1 MEKEIKKSVGI
12 VVEYNPFHNGH
23 KYHLKNAKTTG
34 DIVIG
39 VISGDYVQRGEPS
52 IINRWER
59 ARMALKEGV
68 DIVCEL
74 PCFYSCQSAEL
85 FARGSIGILHFL
97 GVENI
102 LFGSES
108 DRLEELKKIVSMTKE
123 KKFQEEI
130 KKQMELGVSYPN
142 AFNNTLKEFFNDGIE
157 INSNDILGIEYLKA
171 IEYYGDN
178 IEALTLKR
186 EGGGYYSEIGED
198 KIISATGIRKAIFKG
213 EEVKEYIPK
222 LSYEI
227 LKGEIEKDK
236 ITNISKFYPLIR
248 YAILEKRSNLLNIQ
262 DIEIGFEKRLYEM
275 AMKYDNYSE
284 FFNNLLTKRYT
295 MGRTQRILIH
305 ILLNIT
311 KEDTRYLK
319 ENIPYVRI
327 MGFSQLGKKYLKKY
341 LKENKEKLGEIEVL
355 TSFKN
360 IQKKLNEKQLKFLE
374 LNERASTIYKI
385 INNYEENKIPI
396 MVE

>member
-1 MEKEIKKSVGI
+1 MEKTKNKSMGI

-23 KYHLKNAKTTG
+23 KYHLKKAKELG
-34 DIVIG
+34 NIVIA

-59 ARMALKEGV
+59 ARIALKEGV

-85 FARGSIGILHFL
+85 FARGSIGILYFL
-97 GVENI
+97 GVESI

-108 DRLEELKKIVSMTKE
+108 DRLEELKNIIALSKE
-123 KKFQEEI
+123 ENFQEKI
-130 KKQMELGVSYPN
+130 KKQIELGISYPN
-142 AFNNTLKEFFNDGIE
+142 AFNNTLKEFFNDNIK

-171 IEYYGDN
+171 IEYYGNN
-178 IEALTLKR
+178 IEAQTLKR
-186 EGGGYYSEIGED
+186 EGGGYYSEMGED
-198 KIISATGIRKAIFKG
+198 KIISATGIRKAIFENKKV
-213 EEVKEYIPK
+213 EEYIPEK
-222 LSYEI
+222 AYEI
-227 LKGEIEKDK
+227 LREEIEKDK

-248 YAILEKRSNLLNIQ
+248 YAIFEKRDNLLNIQ
-262 DIEIGFEKRLYEM
+262 DMEIGFEKRLYEM

-295 MGRTQRILIH
+295 IGRTQRILIH

-311 KEDTRYLK
+311 KEDTKYLK

-327 MGFSQLGKKYLKKY
+327 MGFSHKGKDYLKKY
-341 LKENKEKLGEIEVL
+341 LKENKEKLEEVEIL

-396 MVE
+396 IVE

>member
-1 MEKEIKKSVGI
+1 MKETKKIVGI

-23 KYHLKNAKTTG
+23 KYHLKNAKTIG

-85 FARGSIGILHFL
+85 FARGSIGILYFL

-108 DRLEELKKIVSMTKE
+108 DRLEELKKIVAMTKE

-142 AFNNTLKEFFNDGIE
+142 AFNKTLKEFFNDRVE

-171 IEYYGDN
+171 IEYYGNN
-178 IEALTLKR
+178 IQAITLKR

-198 KIISATGIRKAIFKG
+198 KIISATGIRKAIFEGKKI
-213 EEVKEYIPK
+213 EKYIPK
-222 LSYEI
+222 NSYEI
-227 LKGEIEKDK
+227 LREQIEKNS

-248 YAILEKRSNLLNIQ
+248 YAILAKKETLIDIQ
-262 DIEIGFEKRLYEM
+262 DVEIGFEKRLYEM

-284 FFNNLLTKRYT
+284 FFTNLLTKRYT

-396 MVE
+396 MME

>member
-23 KYHLKNAKTTG
+23 KYHLKNAKTVG

-52 IINRWER
+52 IINRWKR

-74 PCFYSCQSAEL
+74 PCFYSSQSAEL
-85 FARGSIGILHFL
+85 FARGSIGILSFL
-97 GVENI
+97 GVESI

-108 DRLEELKKIVSMTKE
+108 DRLEELKKIVDMTKE

-130 KKQMELGVSYPN
+130 KKQMEMGVSYPN
-142 AFNNTLKEFFNDGIE
+142 AFNNTLKEFFDDLE

-227 LKGEIEKDK
+227 LKEEIEKDK

-248 YAILEKRSNLLNIQ
+248 YAILEKKETLINIQ
-262 DIEIGFEKRLYEM
+262 DVETGFEKRLYEM

-284 FFNNLLTKRYT
+284 FFTNLLTKRYT
-295 MGRTQRILIH
+295 IGRTQRILIH

-311 KEDTRYLK
+311 KEDTKYLK

-327 MGFSQLGKKYLKKY
+327 MGFSQKGKEYLKQY
-341 LKENKEKLGEIEVL
+341 LKENKEKLGDIEIL

-396 MVE
+396 IVE